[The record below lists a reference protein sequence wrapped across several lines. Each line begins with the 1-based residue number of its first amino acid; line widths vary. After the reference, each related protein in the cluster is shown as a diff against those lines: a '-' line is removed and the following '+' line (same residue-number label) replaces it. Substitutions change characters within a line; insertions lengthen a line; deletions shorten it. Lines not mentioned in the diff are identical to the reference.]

1 MTILLLKL
9 WHNTLFS
16 QLKHFLFCFFCL
28 PMKGGH
34 SLVVT
39 STDPIKT
46 TLNDSQSEKLTS
58 CSHSVQDA
66 LINWFKWFKISKI
79 FRIFKKFK
87 IFCST
92 CSDQFMLWSSESKVA
107 NCAALLAEKPKR
119 EPVLMMGI
127 MGRWVQQSSSSVP
140 AIAFNNLWPSSLLQL
155 IRSLCFQHYP
165 LDSGGDNCDL
175 QQRWM
180 SSRKVITR
188 YTQTHRWEFLP
199 D

>member
-66 LINWFKWFKISKI
+66 LINWFKLFKISKI

-140 AIAFNNLWPSSLLQL
+140 EIVS
-155 IRSLCFQHYP
+155 
-165 LDSGGDNCDL
+165 DN
-175 QQRWM
+175 
-180 SSRKVITR
+180 
-188 YTQTHRWEFLP
+188 F
-199 D
+199 

>member
-1 MTILLLKL
+1 MT
-9 WHNTLFS
+9 
-16 QLKHFLFCFFCL
+16 
-28 PMKGGH
+28 GGH
-34 SLVVT
+34 TLLVVT

-46 TLNDSQSEKLTS
+46 TLNDSQSR
-58 CSHSVQDA
+58 CSDQ
-66 LINWFKWFKISKI
+66 LIQIIQNIQNIQKIQ
-79 FRIFKKFK
+79 KFK

-92 CSDQFMLWSSESKVA
+92 CSDQFMLNSIQFMLWSSESKVA

-188 YTQTHRWEFLP
+188 YTQTHR
-199 D
+199 